1 MKDLF
6 IFYLL
11 TPEIFFLTGNL
22 ILFLFLFMSAT
33 QPSPKYIRGCSIFFA
48 ILINSYT
55 LLLYFLNSKI
65 SIIFFHQMFIITPYT
80 LIFKIILLFL
90 ATLVLLILFF
100 PSSYEIRW
108 RETLF
113 IMQITTFGFLSSM
126 LVANFILLYLSL
138 ELSSLG
144 AYILAIDNSV
154 KTRFESAIKYFFS
167 HTIISAFFVLSL
179 IGFYDGFASFNILEI
194 HSLSDFNYSQI
205 LSSNNIFYI
214 QCYLAYHLFKA
225 AVVPFHLWLA
235 DVYENTTP
243 ILTAYFAVVSK
254 CVAFYHLF
262 AIFGVFPIFY
272 PFISNTY
279 WALGLVSIII
289 GTFAVFKQTNLKRI
303 FAFSSL
309 THTGIILILISSGTR
324 EGLNLALFY
333 FISYALGSI
342 AFFTIL
348 ESFMN
353 KEQSLSLGLLDHLKT
368 LSQLRDIRGFLFSLT
383 LFSFAGIPPLVGFF
397 SKLFLVEYLVQEG
410 FFLSLTIFI
419 ICTIFSTVY
428 YLKLF
433 LSYWS
438 VGRLLSLFSQELSFT
453 EKIILYGYSLFIFSA
468 PFFIYLF
475 YLFLDLII

>member
-6 IFYLL
+6 ILYLL
-11 TPEIFFLTGNL
+11 TPEIFFLAGNL
-22 ILFLFLFMSAT
+22 ILFLFLFFSAT
-33 QPSPKYIRGCSIFFA
+33 QPYPKYIRECSIIFTC
-48 ILINSYT
+48 IINLYT
-55 LLLYFLNSKI
+55 IFLYSLNKKL
-65 SIIFFHQMFIITPYT
+65 SIVFFHQMFIITPYT
-80 LIFKIILLFL
+80 LIFKIILLIL

-100 PSSYEIRW
+100 PSSYEARW

-144 AYILAIDNSV
+144 AYILAINNSN

-179 IGFYDGFASFNILEI
+179 VGFYDGFASFNILEI
-194 HSLSDFNYSQI
+194 HSLSDFNFSQT
-205 LSSNNIFYI
+205 LSANNVFYL

-262 AIFGVFPIFY
+262 AIFGVFPTAQIL
-272 PFISNTY
+272 ITNTY
-279 WALGLVSIII
+279 WILGLLSIII
-289 GTFAVFKQTNLKRI
+289 GTFSVFKQTNLKRI

-309 THTGIILILISSGTR
+309 THTGIILILISAGSR

-342 AFFTIL
+342 AFFTTL

-353 KEQSLSLGLLDHLKT
+353 TEKALTLGLLDHLKS
-368 LSQLRDIRGFLFSLT
+368 LAQLRDIRGFLFSLS
-383 LFSFAGIPPLVGFF
+383 LFSFAGIPPLLGFF
-397 SKLFLVEYLVQEG
+397 SKLFLVEYLVHEG
-410 FFLSLTIFI
+410 FFISLIIFI

-433 LSYWS
+433 LAYWS
-438 VGRLLSLFSQELSFT
+438 IGRLISLFSQNLSFT
-453 EKIILYGYSLFIFSA
+453 EALVLYFYSILILISPLFIY
-468 PFFIYLF
+468 IF
-475 YLFLDLII
+475 YLGLIYFI

>member
-11 TPEIFFLTGNL
+11 MPEIFFLIGN
-22 ILFLFLFMSAT
+22 LFLFLFLFFSSSYAN
-33 QPSPKYIRGCSIFFA
+33 PKYIRECSMFFTF
-48 ILINSYT
+48 LINIYT
-55 LLLYFLNSKI
+55 LFLYFLNKKT
-65 SIIFFHQMFIITPYT
+65 SIVFFHQMFIITPYT

-90 ATLVLLILFF
+90 ATLVLLILFL
-100 PSSYEIRW
+100 PSAYETRW

-144 AYILAIDNSV
+144 AYILAIDNSA
-154 KTRFESAIKYFFS
+154 KTRFESAIKYFFF
-167 HTIISAFFVLSL
+167 TYDCFCIFYLSL

-194 HSLSDFNYSQI
+194 HALSDFNFSQT
-205 LSSNNIFYI
+205 LAANNIFYL

-235 DVYENTTP
+235 DVYENTTS

-262 AIFGVFPIFY
+262 AIFGVFPAAY
-272 PFISNTY
+272 LFISNTY
-279 WALGLVSIII
+279 WALGLISIII
-289 GTFAVFKQTNLKRI
+289 GTFSVFKQTNLKRI

-324 EGLNLALFY
+324 EGLTLALFY

-342 AFFTIL
+342 AFFTTL

-353 KEQSLSLGLLDHLKT
+353 KEKTLSLGLLDHLKS
-368 LSQLRDIRGFLFSLT
+368 LAQLRDIRGFLFALT
-383 LFSFAGIPPLVGFF
+383 LFSFAGIPPLLGFF

-410 FFLSLTIFI
+410 FF
-419 ICTIFSTVY
+419 
-428 YLKLF
+428 
-433 LSYWS
+433 
-438 VGRLLSLFSQELSFT
+438 
-453 EKIILYGYSLFIFSA
+453 FIFSY
-468 PFFIYLF
+468 FCYLYNF
-475 YLFLDLII
+475 

>member
-11 TPEIFFLTGNL
+11 TPEIFFLIGNL
-22 ILFLFLFMSAT
+22 ILFLFLFFSST
-33 QPSPKYIRGCSIFFA
+33 QPYPKYVRECSIFFA
-48 ILINSYT
+48 FLVNIYT
-55 LLLYFLNSKI
+55 LFLYTLNRKI
-65 SIIFFHQMFIITPYT
+65 SIVFFHQMFIITPYT
-80 LIFKIILLFL
+80 LIFKIILLIL

-100 PSSYEIRW
+100 PSSYETRW

-113 IMQITTFGFLSSM
+113 IMQVTTFGFLSSM

-144 AYILAIDNSV
+144 AYILAIDNSA

-167 HTIISAFFVLSL
+167 HTVISAFFILSL
-179 IGFYDGFASFNILEI
+179 VGFYDGFATFNILEI
-194 HSLSDFNYSQI
+194 HSLSDFNFSQI
-205 LSSNNIFYI
+205 LSANNIFYL

-262 AIFGVFPIFY
+262 AIFGVFPTAY
-272 PFISNTY
+272 VFISNTY
-279 WALGLVSIII
+279 WALGLFSIII
-289 GTFAVFKQTNLKRI
+289 GTFSVFKQTNLKRI

-342 AFFTIL
+342 AFFTVL

-353 KEQSLSLGLLDHLKT
+353 KEQSLSLGLLDHLKS
-368 LSQLRDIRGFLFSLT
+368 LAQLKDVRGFLFSLT
-383 LFSFAGIPPLVGFF
+383 LFSFAGIPPLLGFF

-410 FFLSLTIFI
+410 FFLSLTIFV

-438 VGRLLSLFSQELSFT
+438 VGRLLSLFSQKLSFI
-453 EKIILYGYSLFIFSA
+453 EAIILYGYSILILIS
-468 PFFIYLF
+468 PIFIYWF
-475 YLFLDLII
+475 YIFLNYFF